1 MIFMIKSNSFDCHIV
16 GGGIAGSVAGLAAG
30 RSGFSPHISEE
41 HAVVG
46 LPVQCSG
53 LVSRE
58 CYDWLKT
65 LFDPSKAL
73 LNTLRGAHIYSGG
86 GHLVV
91 QGSRQQAYLVS
102 RGLLDQLAFSAYEQE
117 GYPAS
122 LGERIK
128 AIPDLKSQ
136 CIIGADGANSTV
148 ARMFGFPPIEKYVC
162 SAQADYAISAA
173 EFGVEPDMA
182 EVYLGNVA
190 KGFFA
195 WAIPLSDEAI
205 KIGLGV
211 NPGMDGCSIATR
223 FNEFIALLSKKKKI
237 DLPNAKRTNFT
248 GGPIPNSIR
257 QKTSFATAGGKKVML
272 VGDAAGQVK
281 NTTGGGIFYGT
292 KCAALAGATL
302 SPELYERNW
311 RSRFKRELDLH
322 SLARSALSLVP
333 PDRFSS
339 LLGISNAF
347 AIGQYLSQNG
357 HMEYPSRFI
366 FPHDYFG
373 FMAKQMVSKLTK
385 NS

>member
-1 MIFMIKSNSFDCHIV
+1 MCSDWFDCHIV
-16 GGGIAGSVAGLAAG
+16 GAGIAGSVAGLAAG

-41 HAVVG
+41 HTVAG

-73 LNTLRGAHIYSGG
+73 LNALRGAHIYSGG

-91 QGSRQQAYLVS
+91 QGSRQQAYLIS
-102 RGLLDQLAFSAYEQE
+102 RGLLDQLAFLAYEQE
-117 GYPAS
+117 GYSAS

-128 AIPDLKSQ
+128 TIPCLKSK
-136 CIIGADGANSTV
+136 CIIGADGANSIV
-148 ARMFGFPPIEKYVC
+148 ARLFGFPPIEKYVG

-173 EFGVEPDMA
+173 EFGVEPDMV

-195 WAIPLSDEAI
+195 WAIPISDEAI

-211 NPGMDGCSIATR
+211 NPGMDGCGIATR

-237 DLPNAKRTNFT
+237 DLTNAKRTNFT

-257 QKTSFATAGGKKVML
+257 RKTSATAGGTKVML

-292 KCAALAGATL
+292 KCAVLAGSTL
-302 SPELYERNW
+302 SPEIYERNW
-311 RSRFKRELDLH
+311 RSMFKRELDLH
-322 SLARSALSLVP
+322 SSIRSALSLVP
-333 PDRFSS
+333 PNGFSS

-366 FPHDYFG
+366 FPHDYFW
-373 FMAKQMVSKLTK
+373 FMAKQMVSRITK
-385 NS
+385 NSSGK